1 MTKKSK
7 PIGVNGSGFSKQD
20 WEHLEALAEKDPVI
34 WSVLELLKII
44 FSRAHIDSFNTLRET
59 IEFLNES
66 LKQVT
71 SLPKEQRPNIL
82 SNNQEKEFDSIL
94 KVAASIPKLNVE
106 LALLKDNL
114 FSDED
119 VAANDNIS
127 LSDKWANAQRK

>member
-94 KVAASIPKLNVE
+94 KVAASIPKLNVD